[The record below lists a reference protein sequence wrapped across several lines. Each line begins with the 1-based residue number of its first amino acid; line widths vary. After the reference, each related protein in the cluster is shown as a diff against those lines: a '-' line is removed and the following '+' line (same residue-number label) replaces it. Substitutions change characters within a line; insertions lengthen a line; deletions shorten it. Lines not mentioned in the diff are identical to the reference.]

1 VSYVD
6 HPYEELGVYAL
17 DALEPGERRI
27 IEAHLAICAQCTA
40 EVATH
45 RAVLAALTEDEPPP
59 PAIWARIARDIGADD
74 LPTPLPS
81 GPARRDTLRP
91 YPVPPAPG
99 PPPYGVPPGPPPEQ
113 IRPSHLRPR
122 GADQRRRWAVAAA
135 AVAAVAVLVV
145 GAVALVRRGETG
157 ADLTD
162 VAQSALE
169 APGASVATLSSDA
182 GAELARVVVDGQT
195 GYVFVDD
202 LPPLPAGQE
211 YQLWKLDGPQ
221 PVSLGMVGDGT
232 REVSAVGVPAQ
243 TATFAISA
251 EPAAGSVQPTPG
263 KVVASGKLS

>member
-1 VSYVD
+1 HPLRAGHGGAVPRGGGGDAVSYVD

-99 PPPYGVPPGPPPEQ
+99 PPPHCVPPRPPRAAPPGCRRPPPPRRTACPPAH
-113 IRPSHLRPR
+113 RPSRS
-122 GADQRRRWAVAAA
+122 ARR
-135 AVAAVAVLVV
+135 
-145 GAVALVRRGETG
+145 TC
-157 ADLTD
+157 
-162 VAQSALE
+162 
-169 APGASVATLSSDA
+169 APGAPTSGAGGLS
-182 GAELARVVVDGQT
+182 
-195 GYVFVDD
+195 
-202 LPPLPAGQE
+202 P
-211 YQLWKLDGPQ
+211 
-221 PVSLGMVGDGT
+221 
-232 REVSAVGVPAQ
+232 
-243 TATFAISA
+243 
-251 EPAAGSVQPTPG
+251 
-263 KVVASGKLS
+263 